1 VNPEVKRVDCREIGP
16 SFHEMATSRDY
27 PYDARLTV
35 FDVIGDCDLPDVLA
49 ALNHRN
55 VTLNGIST

>member
-1 VNPEVKRVDCREIGP
+1 
-16 SFHEMATSRDY
+16 MATSRDY

-55 VTLNGIST
+55 VTLDGIST